1 MQTSPQA
8 EDIDTRVGTGRDVEV
23 IDCNKTLHN
32 RYVILYSLGSNN
44 AHGIAMNYE
53 QLTRK
58 KKELDGYRPLPPALV
73 RNLDMWFRVEL
84 TYTSNAIEGNTL
96 TRRETA
102 AVIEKGLTVGGKS
115 LRDHLEATNHSHA
128 LDAVHS
134 MIKKG
139 ASQIKSHD
147 LLSLH
152 GLILRSIDDAN
163 AGRYRNVPVRISGSP
178 VVMPNPLKVPDLME
192 QFLLW
197 LTARNSLHPVA
208 FAGEAHYRL
217 VTIHPFVDGNG
228 RTARL
233 LMNLLL
239 LMRGYP
245 PAIIRP
251 RDRLA
256 YIGAL
261 EQAQLGGSRSN
272 FDALISKAADRS
284 LDIYL
289 KAARGESAEAEPADA
304 ALMKIGELANAVGAT
319 VPTIRYWTAEGLLS
333 VAEVRASGYH
343 MYSAEMVEQCKRILK
358 FKEQR
363 LTLTEIKALLG

>member
-1 MQTSPQA
+1 
-8 EDIDTRVGTGRDVEV
+8 
-23 IDCNKTLHN
+23 
-32 RYVILYSLGSNN
+32 
-44 AHGIAMNYE
+44 MNYDR
-53 QLTRK
+53 LTSK
-58 KKELDGYRPLPPALV
+58 KKELDGYRPLPSALV
-73 RNLDMWFRVEL
+73 RNLDEWFRVEL

-115 LRDHLEATNHSHA
+115 LREHLEATNHSRA
-128 LDAVHS
+128 IDAVHS
-134 MIKKG
+134 LVKKRP
-139 ASQIKSHD
+139 SQLTSHS
-147 LLSLH
+147 LLALH
-152 GLILRSIDDAN
+152 GLILRGIDDAN
-163 AGRYRNVPVRISGSP
+163 AGRYRNVPVRISGSA
-178 VVMPNPLKVPDLME
+178 VVMPNPFKVPDLME
-192 QFLLW
+192 EFLRW

-245 PAIIRP
+245 PAIIHP

-261 EQAQLGGSRSN
+261 EKAQLGGSRSE
-272 FDALISKAADRS
+272 FDGVIAKAADRS

-289 KAARGESAEAEPADA
+289 KAARGESAGAEPEDG
-304 ALMKIGELANAVGAT
+304 ALMKIGELAKAVGAT

-333 VAEVRASGYH
+333 VADVTASGYQ
-343 MYSAEMVEQCKRILK
+343 MYSPEMVERCKRIMKLK
-358 FKEQR
+358 ERR
-363 LTLTEIKALLG
+363 LTLAEIKVRLG

>member
-1 MQTSPQA
+1 MTY
-8 EDIDTRVGTGRDVEV
+8 D
-23 IDCNKTLHN
+23 
-32 RYVILYSLGSNN
+32 
-44 AHGIAMNYE
+44 

-58 KKELDGYRPLPPALV
+58 KKALDGYRPLPPALV
-73 RNLDMWFRVEL
+73 RNLDEWFRVEL

-115 LRDHLEATNHSHA
+115 LREHLEAKNHSHA
-128 LDAVHS
+128 IDAVNTL
-134 MIKKG
+134 IRKRP
-139 ASQIKSHD
+139 SQLTSHD
-147 LLSLH
+147 LLAIH
-152 GLILRSIDDAN
+152 ALILKSIDDVN
-163 AGRYRNVPVRISGSP
+163 AGRYRNVPVRISGSA

-192 QFLLW
+192 EFLRW
-197 LTARNSLHPVA
+197 LTARNSQHPVA

-245 PAIIRP
+245 PAIIRM
-251 RDRLA
+251 RDCLA

-261 EQAQLGGSRSN
+261 ERAQLGASRAD
-272 FDALISKAADRS
+272 FDALVAKAAERS

-289 KAARGESAEAEPADA
+289 KAARGESAVAEPDA
-304 ALMKIGELANAVGAT
+304 AGLMKIGALAKAVGVT
-319 VPTIRYWTAEGLLS
+319 VPTIRYWTSEGLLE
-333 VAEVRASGYH
+333 VAEVKASGYQL
-343 MYSAEMVEQCKRILK
+343 YAPDMVDRCELIRTLK
-358 FKEQR
+358 AQR
-363 LTLTEIKALLG
+363 LTLAEIKNRLG

>member
-1 MQTSPQA
+1 M
-8 EDIDTRVGTGRDVEV
+8 VM
-23 IDCNKTLHN
+23 N
-32 RYVILYSLGSNN
+32 RYVILYTLS
-44 AHGIAMNYE
+44 IVMTYD

-73 RNLDMWFRVEL
+73 RNLDEWFRVEL

-115 LRDHLEATNHSHA
+115 LREHLEATNHAHA
-128 LDAVHS
+128 IDAVHTL
-134 MIKKG
+134 IRKRP
-139 ASQIKSHD
+139 SQLTAHD
-147 LLSLH
+147 ILAIH
-152 GLILRSIDDAN
+152 GLILKSIDDVN
-163 AGRYRNVPVRISGSP
+163 SGRYRNVSVRISGSP
-178 VVMPNPLKVPDLME
+178 VVMPNPMKVADLME
-192 QFLLW
+192 EFLRW

-245 PAIIRP
+245 PAIIRT
-251 RDRLA
+251 RDRLT

-261 EQAQLGGSRSN
+261 ERAPLDGSKAT
-272 FDALISKAADRS
+272 FDALMAKAAERS

-289 KAARGESAEAEPADA
+289 KAARGESAVAEVDADG
-304 ALMKIGELANAVGAT
+304 LMKIGALAKAAGVT
-319 VPTIRYWTAEGLLS
+319 VPTIRFWTSEGLLE
-333 VAEVRASGYH
+333 VAEVTASGYQL
-343 MYSAEMVEQCKRILK
+343 YAPDMVDRCAVIRQL
-358 FKEQR
+358 KEQR
-363 LTLTEIKALLG
+363 LTLAEIKNRLE